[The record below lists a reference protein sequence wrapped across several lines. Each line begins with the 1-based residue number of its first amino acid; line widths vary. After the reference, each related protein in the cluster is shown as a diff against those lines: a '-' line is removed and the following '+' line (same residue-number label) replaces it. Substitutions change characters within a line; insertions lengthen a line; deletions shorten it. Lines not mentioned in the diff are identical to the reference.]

1 MCSSF
6 ALGHSG
12 RTDSN
17 GGHNCS
23 STSVAKGL
31 CSGYHYHNQPSTYE
45 QRMLQYGA
53 ESAEGLRQGLSKSF
67 DAIWNGINKRK
78 LEGVL
83 KEHPNAKA
91 TLRDPR
97 FLEWATQEDVHY
109 GLLIKAWNDDADSLD
124 KLLTIYDLTI
134 LIEDNPE
141 FKRWLVG
148 LEGAERELIKAD
160 KNGDLSWVKK
170 ILKEWKSKNPA
181 NTQSQRTNSKS
192 GYVICKTV
200 ANGETV
206 QEVVWASTCPDG
218 AVTSNSNK
226 SAPVVDTEP
235 EKDEDIDTL
244 TSSQPVNAPQQS
256 YAVRV
261 ADCILKDKEDYLSLD
276 WYHENHLR
284 LFTEKF
290 YEIEKARD
298 KLVFGTPTAKRE
310 KDLLKKIGHSKSN
323 ALRFLIHAQETGKMH
338 HQAVLLNLLACNGQQ

>member
-1 MCSSF
+1 MLQQGQKF
-6 ALGHSG
+6 ATGLRRGIGAMTGADTRTTAEKAADMLIDLDMSNKEDQKKILQLVS
-12 RTDSN
+12 RTDPDLVPQLKLAFEQFN
-17 GGHNCS
+17 REPTT
-23 STSVAKGL
+23 STSVA
-31 CSGYHYHNQPSTYE
+31 
-45 QRMLQYGA
+45 
-53 ESAEGLRQGLSKSF
+53 
-67 DAIWNGINKRK
+67 
-78 LEGVL
+78 
-83 KEHPNAKA
+83 
-91 TLRDPR
+91 
-97 FLEWATQEDVHY
+97 
-109 GLLIKAWNDDADSLD
+109 
-124 KLLTIYDLTI
+124 
-134 LIEDNPE
+134 
-141 FKRWLVG
+141 
-148 LEGAERELIKAD
+148 
-160 KNGDLSWVKK
+160 
-170 ILKEWKSKNPA
+170 
-181 NTQSQRTNSKS
+181 QSQRTNSKS

-226 SAPVVDTEP
+226 SAPVVNTEP

-244 TSSQPVNAPQQS
+244 TSSQPDNAPQQS

-290 YEIEKARD
+290 YEIEKTRD

-338 HQAVLLNLLACNGQQ
+338 HQAVLLNLLACNGQ